1 MNHRPASH
9 WLLLVTCVLT
19 WPGCAQP
26 LFNRQVADISSGI
39 SPQVSG
45 PESQEGPVSLARL
58 VERSGQTEQA
68 QRMYLTLIEKQPDN
82 PLPYHRLGVMAAQE
96 KKWRVAETFFNQ
108 AYALDPSSTEL
119 LSDMGYFYYLQNR
132 HQEAEN
138 ILRQALAL
146 DADDKAA
153 NNNLGLVLGDQKRF
167 DESFNVFRKAGTDA
181 EARANL
187 AFVLAQQGRYD
198 QALETYSNAL
208 SLDRKLRPAAMAM
221 LQLAQHR
228 PKPAAVDQQ
237 VNSPQVEARQQVAP
251 PKDDDEVVLASAAA
265 VEISDLPARPAASL
279 PQAITPAKVARAQDV
294 PVSAAS
300 GNDREVVIA
309 DQPEPIAQRRSRSLA
324 RRRHD
329 VDVPSQKLTGST
341 SLALG
346 IIEVIEQGRRQPAT
360 EVDRNAAEFRSSNES
375 QGPEIVAE
383 KAANPAPRTTT
394 QQLILQPPGNQR
406 TLATAQLSETNGDPI
421 RPASA
426 APEPTVPKTPILPS
440 LKATQAKTPTSV
452 AHAENGPSHGGNSVH
467 AGDVAQAKRSRARVR
482 PTKKP
487 DLAERTE
494 AVDQRQSPK
503 ELVPEI
509 ASKVAPTPSVKTP
522 EISAKLSRLGIEP

>member
-1 MNHRPASH
+1 
-9 WLLLVTCVLT
+9 VLT

-26 LFNRQVADISSGI
+26 LFNRHLADISSGI
-39 SPQVSG
+39 PPHVSG

-96 KKWRVAETFFNQ
+96 KKWRVAEQFFNQ
-108 AYALDPSSTEL
+108 AYALNPSSTEL

-167 DESFNVFRKAGTDA
+167 DESFNVFRQAGTDA

-228 PKPAAVDQQ
+228 PKPAAGDPPT
-237 VNSPQVEARQQVAP
+237 NSPQLAAKPEVAS
-251 PKDDDEVVLASAAA
+251 PKDDDEVMLASAAA

-279 PQAITPAKVARAQDV
+279 PQANTRAKAPPTQDV
-294 PVSAAS
+294 PVRAATNIES
-300 GNDREVVIA
+300 GVVIA
-309 DQPEPIAQRRSRSLA
+309 DQPEPVAPRRSPKLA
-324 RRRHD
+324 RQN
-329 VDVPSQKLTGST
+329 VDIVVPSHKPTGGT
-341 SLALG
+341 SLAID
-346 IIEVIEQGRRQPAT
+346 IIEVVEQCTRQLAT
-360 EVDRNAAEFRSSNES
+360 EAERNAAEVRSENKS
-375 QGPEIVAE
+375 QRPEIVAE
-383 KAANPAPRTTT
+383 KAASLPATKTD
-394 QQLILQPPGNQR
+394 QQLILQPPGNQGMV
-406 TLATAQLSETNGDPI
+406 ATTQLSKNHG
-421 RPASA
+421 
-426 APEPTVPKTPILPS
+426 EPTRTVSTSSALTASETPMLPS
-440 LKATQAKTPTSV
+440 LKAMQPITPAVV
-452 AHAENGPSHGGNSVH
+452 ARVSDGPSNGGNVVH
-467 AGDVAQAKRSRARVR
+467 DGEIAPAKRPRARVR
-482 PTKKP
+482 SNRTP
-487 DLAERTE
+487 DLATRNEVGDRRE
-494 AVDQRQSPK
+494 SPN
-503 ELVPEI
+503 EVLPAIALEI
-509 ASKVAPTPSVKTP
+509 SPTPSVKTP